1 MKKTNFCAD
10 WLYNGRTVTL
20 PHDAMLEQGRIPD
33 APGGSAVGYYKGSVA
48 VYKKT
53 FSRPDAEKVQF
64 LFEGVY
70 RKAEV
75 TINGQKAGGCTY
87 GYTQFLVDA
96 APYLRDGENEI
107 AVTADNSQLPN
118 SRWYSGTG
126 IYRPVWMLTSGKAH
140 ILPNT
145 LRVTTIGIDPPQV
158 KVEVKAE
165 GGEAS
170 IALYS
175 RQGCAEKITRN
186 PDGSFAQA
194 EMTSCGLNPAP
205 LLPQGSYPAAIACNL
220 TNGKM
225 PHIEQDGVKDD
236 IPYITCKNG
245 EQILADVTNG
255 TRIGYKYFAFSG
267 PVKLTLWL
275 RGSAEGAFTVQVGE
289 KVVGTIAA
297 APSEAWQPHSLTL
310 TATGTQALYLIYKG
324 KGRAEMQALA
334 FEEV

>member
-20 PHDAMLEQGRIPD
+20 PHDAMLEQGRKPKDRLAITGNNHGSLVEI
-33 APGGSAVGYYKGSVA
+33 GGKWYIFYHRHTN
-48 VYKKT
+48 KT
-53 FSRPDAEKVQF
+53 
-64 LFEGVY
+64 
-70 RKAEV
+70 
-75 TINGQKAGGCTY
+75 C
-87 GYTQFLVDA
+87 
-96 APYLRDGENEI
+96 
-107 AVTADNSQLPN
+107 
-118 SRWYSGTG
+118 
-126 IYRPVWMLTSGKAH
+126 
-140 ILPNT
+140 
-145 LRVTTIGIDPPQV
+145 
-158 KVEVKAE
+158 
-165 GGEAS
+165 
-170 IALYS
+170 YS

-186 PDGSFAQA
+186 PYGSFAQA